1 MLGERKNERK
11 RKRVRYRSREGGRKC
26 RRYKRKR
33 YSCEEVMLER
43 REGEKEGICLKCID
57 RHTG

>member
-1 MLGERKNERK
+1 MGMQKIH
-11 RKRVRYRSREGGRKC
+11 
-26 RRYKRKR
+26 RKR